1 MSHHFIIFTMYK
13 NKKSLV
19 KPKQLFYWLKRKILI
34 IVTAFM
40 LGISN
45 SINEEDNSL
54 FGKQH
59 TIEQRDKKD

>member
-1 MSHHFIIFTMYK
+1 MYK

>member
-1 MSHHFIIFTMYK
+1 MYK
-13 NKKSLV
+13 NKKCLEKS
-19 KPKQLFYWLKRKILI
+19 KQLLYWLKRRFLI

-45 SINEEDNSL
+45 SINEEDTSL

-59 TIEQRDKKD
+59 TIEQRDKKE